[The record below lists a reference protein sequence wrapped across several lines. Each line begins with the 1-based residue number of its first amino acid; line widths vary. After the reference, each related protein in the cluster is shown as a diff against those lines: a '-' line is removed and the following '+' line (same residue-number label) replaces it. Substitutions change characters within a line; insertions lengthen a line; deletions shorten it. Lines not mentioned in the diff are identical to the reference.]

1 MNNLIRKSR
10 TEITSRDEQEN
21 EQKSGE
27 ADGIEGLCHFG
38 SFCFLFFVC
47 LNKCFSTVFRN
58 LGDTT
63 PWGL

>member
-1 MNNLIRKSR
+1 MYMNNLERLAR
-10 TEITSRDEQEN
+10 TEITGRNEQEN

-27 ADGIEGLCHFG
+27 ADEIEGLCHFF

-63 PWGL
+63 